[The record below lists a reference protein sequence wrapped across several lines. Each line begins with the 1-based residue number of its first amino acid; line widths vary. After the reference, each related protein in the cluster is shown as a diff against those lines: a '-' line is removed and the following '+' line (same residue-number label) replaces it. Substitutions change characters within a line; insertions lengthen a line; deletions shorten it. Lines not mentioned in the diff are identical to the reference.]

1 MFFEQ
6 FGPAEIFESCSDK
19 NRNLCLFLIKLGKES
34 LPSLQTV
41 VGTVAVLFLAW
52 AGVIAGSCWLGWGM
66 FNERR
71 LRAVFTMPVTSVTAR
86 RLAV

>member
-52 AGVIAGSCWLGWGM
+52 AGVHNCRKLLAGLGLGH
-66 FNERR
+66 
-71 LRAVFTMPVTSVTAR
+71 V
-86 RLAV
+86 